1 MIISSKIKKQILD
14 LLENKINEFSLNSGI
29 SKKEFGLIIRKVH
42 YLIFIIPLFT
52 VLFVNKILILL
63 HIVILLIIISL
74 FIFFNGCILSV
85 LEYRLCKD
93 NFTVVDPYLNL
104 LFVEVNNE
112 TRKKYTLLSLLV
124 MLCYFIF
131 VYNIKK

>member
-1 MIISSKIKKQILD
+1 MLSYKIKNQILD
-14 LLENKINEFSLNSGI
+14 ILENKINEFSLNSGI
-29 SKKEFGLIIRKVH
+29 SKKEIGLIIRKLH
-42 YLIFIIPLFT
+42 YLIFIIPFFT
-52 VLFVNKILILL
+52 VLFVNKTLILL

-93 NFTVVDPYLNL
+93 NITVVDPYLNL
-104 LFVEVNNE
+104 LFVEINNE
-112 TRKKYTLLSLLV
+112 TRKKYTLISLLV

-131 VYNIKK
+131 IYNIKK